1 MINIRYIEILFLC
14 LLTVCS
20 HAQIKGRLC
29 NCPQN
34 APSELAEPDTIF
46 HFSNGMDIG
55 LCGYKEIDKKTNEV
69 LFLEFSLF
77 VCGQDSILTGG
88 GWFLQNSKIKKYG
101 DTLILLDCPYLP
113 TGDKFEERETPWI
126 IEKIY
131 FIKGRV
137 KVEKVVN
144 RNIRKYSQEEIQFVL
159 HEYEKI
165 KSSYSN
171 LNDSTVGIVYKLFV
185 AIISGSGKARDYFN
199 DVPLKFKGLD
209 TIYGEIYSDLQ
220 YKLSQWDKK

>member
-1 MINIRYIEILFLC
+1 MINVRYIKILFLC
-14 LLTVCS
+14 LMSVCS
-20 HAQIKGRLC
+20 QAQIKERLC
-29 NCPQN
+29 TCPKN

-46 HFSNGMDIG
+46 HFSNGMGIG
-55 LCGYKEIDKKTNEV
+55 LCGYKEIDKKSKEV

-77 VCGQDSILTGG
+77 VCGQDSTITGG

-137 KVEKVVN
+137 TVEKRVN
-144 RNIRKYSQEEIQFVL
+144 RNIRKYNQEEIQFVL
-159 HEYEKI
+159 REYEKI

-171 LNDSTVGIVYKLFV
+171 LSDSTIGIAYKLFV
-185 AIISGSGKARDYFN
+185 ATISGNGKAREYFD
-199 DVPLKFKGLD
+199 DVPLKFTGLD
-209 TIYGEIYSDLQ
+209 AVYGEIYSDLKN
-220 YKLSQWDKK
+220 KLSQWDNK